1 MPKGNSNIKIYLRTG
16 AMALVFVAFSAAQ
29 TIAAEVQWF
38 GQAAYAVKKLL
49 KTKTVVPM
57 HYGTFPPL
65 KGTPEEFKAA
75 LGNFKTDV
83 VVMEPGETRKFE

>member
-1 MPKGNSNIKIYLRTG
+1 MPKGNSNVKIYLRTG

>member
-83 VVMEPGETRKFE
+83 VVMEPSETRKFE

>member
-1 MPKGNSNIKIYLRTG
+1 
-16 AMALVFVAFSAAQ
+16 
-29 TIAAEVQWF
+29 
-38 GQAAYAVKKLL
+38 VKKLL

>member
-1 MPKGNSNIKIYLRTG
+1 
-16 AMALVFVAFSAAQ
+16 
-29 TIAAEVQWF
+29 
-38 GQAAYAVKKLL
+38 LL

-75 LGNFKTDV
+75 LGDFDTNV
-83 VVMEPGETRKFE
+83 VVMQPVETRTF

>member
-38 GQAAYAVKKLL
+38 GQAAYTVKKLL

-75 LGNFKTDV
+75 LGDFKTDV
-83 VVMEPGETRKFE
+83 VVMEPGETRTFE